1 MARKRKSS
9 RRRRRGMG
17 SLLTIRQRSG
27 FGSLKDLKRVDPM
40 SIALPVLIGGG
51 ITALTVAG
59 IRYSVVT
66 SERASTNQQSMYRN
80 ASAWGIAAGAAASGA
95 LYFFGGGASAAAS
108 AAVSSIFV
116 AATGFVHDWYSA
128 NFSGVQRTMLA
139 PMASETVPRQPILEA
154 EPATAA
160 ANGLGNFYQPR
171 AIRGARGMGA
181 VVPESLNGIVMEPVG
196 SLGSYAQTAQ
206 GGGYE
211 VNLGAINTGAFG
223 TPGFRV

>member
-9 RRRRRGMG
+9 RRRRRRGMG
-17 SLLTIRQRSG
+17 SLLTIRRKSG
-27 FGSLKDLKRVDPM
+27 MAGLKDLKRVDPM
-40 SIALPVLIGGG
+40 SIALPILIGGG

-59 IRYSVVT
+59 IRYSVMT
-66 SERASTNQQSMYRN
+66 SERATVSQQSMYRY

-95 LYFFGGGASAAAS
+95 LFFFGGGASAATS
-108 AAVSSIFV
+108 AAVSSVFV

-128 NFSGVQRTMLA
+128 NYGAAQAAMIA
-139 PMASETVPRQPILEA
+139 PMASSPAPRQPAL

-160 ANGLGNFYQPR
+160 TRGLGRFYQPR
-171 AIRGARGMGA
+171 ALRGMGA
-181 VVPESLNGIVMEPVG
+181 VVPESLDGIVMEPVG
-196 SLGSYAQTAQ
+196 SLGAYAQTAQ

-211 VNLGAINTGAFG
+211 VNLGSVNTGAFG